1 MEQIN
6 KDTVPALAL
15 IGEKKTKKKNKSWLK
30 DALYVV
36 VNQQILEGDEF
47 VEVMFRLVGEA
58 IIRSWIIYV

>member
-15 IGEKKTKKKNKSWLK
+15 IGEKKQKNKNKSRLK

-58 IIRSWIIYV
+58 IIRS